1 VAVSKTSYTEEEL
14 ITFIKKGESA
24 YFRHLVDRHKSY
36 VYTLALRVVCSHED
50 AQEVA
55 QDSFVKAY
63 NNISSFKGDAKFSTW
78 LYRIVFNTAI
88 SKKRKKRLPET
99 DIEKASGVLDADGMN
114 SSELLSQKERRAW
127 VNKAIER
134 LPEDDAFL
142 ITLYYFQELTLEE
155 IEKIT
160 GFTPN
165 NVKVKIFRARKKLA
179 EWLGKCLQEEIT
191 SLT

>member
-1 VAVSKTSYTEEEL
+1 VSKASHTEEEL
-14 ITFIKKGESA
+14 IALVKKGETTA
-24 YFRHLVDRHKSY
+24 FRHLVDRHKSY
-36 VYTLALRVVCSHED
+36 AYTLALRVVGSHED

-99 DIEKASGVLDADGMN
+99 DIDKASGVLDAEGMN
-114 SSELLSQKERRAW
+114 SAEILSQKERKAW
-127 VNKAIER
+127 INKAVEK

-155 IEKIT
+155 IEKVT
-160 GFTPN
+160 GFAPN
-165 NVKVKIFRARKKLA
+165 NVKVKIFRARKKLS
-179 EWLGKCLQEEIT
+179 EWLGRYLQEEIT